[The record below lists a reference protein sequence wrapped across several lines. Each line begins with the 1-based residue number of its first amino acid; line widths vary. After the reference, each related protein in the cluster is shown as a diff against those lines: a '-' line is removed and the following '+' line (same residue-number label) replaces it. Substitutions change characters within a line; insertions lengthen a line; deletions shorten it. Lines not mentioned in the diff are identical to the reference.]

1 MILPTHILH
10 QTGTSDEIDLS
21 NIQSSLKAIRKY
33 FSEHETEQLNESI
46 ALKLLSHGLPIGD
59 LCSLCDVFSW
69 SAYRFIVDL
78 GDEWILLDYIH
89 KPNRALLK
97 ILKEPESILKY
108 HQMTNDM
115 DVADSM
121 ARLTDRPDILEAM
134 MDIKPSQKMT
144 NGF

>member
-10 QTGTSDEIDLS
+10 QTGTSDAIDLN
-21 NIQSSLKAIRKY
+21 NIQASLKAIRKY
-33 FSEHETEQLNESI
+33 FSEHETEQLNEASAI
-46 ALKLLSHGLPIGD
+46 KLLSNGLSIED

-69 SAYRFIVDL
+69 STYRFIVDL
-78 GDEWILLDYIH
+78 GDERFLLDHIH

-108 HQMTNDM
+108 HQVTNDM
-115 DVADSM
+115 DLEESIARVIDRQDIVDAMVAM
-121 ARLTDRPDILEAM
+121 
-134 MDIKPSQKMT
+134 KPSQKMT